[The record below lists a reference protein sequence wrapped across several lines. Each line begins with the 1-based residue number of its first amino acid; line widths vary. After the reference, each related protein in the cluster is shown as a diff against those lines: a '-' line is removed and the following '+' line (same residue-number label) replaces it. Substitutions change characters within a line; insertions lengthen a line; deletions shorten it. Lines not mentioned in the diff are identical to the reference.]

1 MIFELGPKEDYK
13 WQDREGREGLQ
24 VRKNRGVEGCHR
36 KIS

>member
-13 WQDREGREGLQ
+13 WQDGGGGGLQ